1 MRVMHLNCLPSD
13 VRGLLKDLS
22 GIVHV
27 HDFILAGGTAL
38 ALQIGHRLS
47 VDLDFFTARP
57 FSTEEIFSELR
68 RLDLDPVILEESAGS
83 LTVTLNK
90 AKVSMFHYP
99 YPFTGKEK
107 EIKGIPVAG
116 IIDIAS
122 MKVIAIS
129 QRGARRDFVDLYFVL
144 QEIPFRKVAE
154 NMIERFGRGRI
165 NPVHIGKSLVFFND
179 AESDPDPRYTGT
191 ESPDWEDVKTF
202 FTNNVQQMVLDMDKA
217 GE

>member
-1 MRVMHLNCLPSD
+1 MGVMHLNCLPSD

-22 GIVHV
+22 GIVHA
-27 HDFILAGGTAL
+27 HDFILAGDTAL
-38 ALQIGHRLS
+38 ALQLGHRLS

-57 FSTEEIFSELR
+57 FSTEGIFSELR
-68 RLDLDPVILEESAGS
+68 RLGLDPVVLEESTGS

-99 YPFTGKEK
+99 YPFTSKEK

-129 QRGARRDFVDLYFVL
+129 QRGAKRDFVDLYFVL
-144 QEIPFRKVAE
+144 QDIPFRKVAE

-165 NPVHIGKSLVFFND
+165 NSVHIGKSLVFFND
-179 AESDPDPRYTGT
+179 ADSDPEPRYAGT
-191 ESPDWEDVKTF
+191 ENPDWEDVKTF

-217 GE
+217 GK

>member
-1 MRVMHLNCLPSD
+1 MGVMHLNCLPSNAK
-13 VRGLLKDLS
+13 VLLKELS
-22 GIVHV
+22 GIVHD

-38 ALQIGHRLS
+38 ALQLGHRLS

-57 FSTEEIFSELR
+57 FSTEGIFSELR
-68 RLDLDPVILEESAGS
+68 HLGLNPVVLEESAGS

-154 NMIERFGRGRI
+154 NMIERFGRERI

-179 AESDPDPRYTGT
+179 ADSDPDPRYTSKERPG
-191 ESPDWEDVKTF
+191 WEDVKIF
-202 FTNNVQQMVLDMDKA
+202 FAKNVQQMVLDMDKA
-217 GE
+217 GK